1 MYQRAAESF
10 ERLRV
15 GLSRLSDYVFFR
27 GRSGADRL
35 MRQVGDAFR
44 LGLVDN

>member
-1 MYQRAAESF
+1 
-10 ERLRV
+10 
-15 GLSRLSDYVFFR
+15 VFFR
-27 GRSGADRL
+27 GWSSPDRL